1 MKNEIIKQEH
11 MNKYKRPIIA
21 KNEIKIC
28 IENNKDNTDVA
39 TDLICKYIA
48 GLLRDAK
55 NQYERK

>member
-1 MKNEIIKQEH
+1 

-28 IENNKDNTDVA
+28 IENNKNNADVA
-39 TDLICKYIA
+39 TDLICKYIE